1 MPDGGVL
8 LPTFHHLDPDLGPP
22 EWSIFHSSR
31 GRGAASSRRV
41 NIVTEDT
48 ARRSPR
54 SPAQGARR
62 SPRSPAPGHQQEIAE
77 ILGELRLLGSL
88 PLNRSTKMVNDAI
101 HLPNPSHVQ

>member
-1 MPDGGVL
+1 MIPASSLPDGGVL

-41 NIVTEDT
+41 NIVKEDT
-48 ARRSPR
+48 
-54 SPAQGARR
+54 ARR
-62 SPRSPAPGHQQEIAE
+62 SPRSPAPGHQQEIAD

>member
-8 LPTFHHLDPDLGPP
+8 LPTFHRLDPDLGPP
-22 EWSIFHSSR
+22 EWSIFHPSR
-31 GRGAASSRRV
+31 GQGAGRRV

-54 SPAQGARR
+54 SPA
-62 SPRSPAPGHQQEIAE
+62 PGDQQEIAE

-88 PLNRSTKMVNDAI
+88 PLNRSTLMVDDVL
-101 HLPNPSHVQ
+101 HTHNPSHVQ